1 MMTFEGYNTY
11 EHTETVFP
19 SGRVKLHDK
28 ITGRNYIYDDV
39 LAVYKVSYLNGSG
52 YQLYTLD
59 DVRAHTPDE
68 DLTIYNSDDYELYF
82 EGWVKI

>member
-1 MMTFEGYNTY
+1 MTTFE
-11 EHTETVFP
+11 EHTYRINETLFP
-19 SGRVKLHDK
+19 SGRVKLYDK
-28 ITGRNYIYDDV
+28 TTGRNYIYDDV

-82 EGWVKI
+82 EGWVRI